1 MVSRRNL
8 VTIILMMMT
17 IFFMFQFT
25 QVVKVRNNRYDTNLY
40 AKESVLVSGEQ
51 FKANAYDERIIF
63 IGDENGDCFKTVKE
77 WCEYSKRYLFVYSN
91 PSAVTDQAV
100 KNAHMVLI
108 DSKTADIVK
117 ESKAFNDMAK
127 NGTTMVFLNFP
138 EAGKIKDSYRI
149 KRLLGITGIVAEKT
163 EAKGFQVFD
172 GFLLGGEAA
181 YMPQKE
187 EEEKYNDFAKTVPW
201 YKTGK
206 GSVTYAVAMMDEEE
220 VKAND
225 FPKLIWRNNY
235 KGTFVYAVA
244 ADVINSD
251 MGLGFLSA
259 IDYSANDF
267 TLYPVVNAQNMVISD
282 YPAITSENE
291 EIIKNIY
298 SMDSLSLSRD
308 ITWPVFISIA
318 SRYNLKLT
326 GFVNTGYDYNPEN
339 KPSDELLEFYLKQL
353 KEIDGEM
360 GRSLEIN
367 DASLFKEKMAFDE
380 GYLEE
385 EGGYHYSAAYVSEQS
400 EDVLG
405 VIRDSSNVLER
416 VHTVVGKKAEDS
428 EILSYIDDSVTYQSI
443 TNVADEYSYRKE
455 LTHRCMLTAIGYS
468 TTLID
473 MHKVM
478 FPESNEDEW
487 QNFSKEVSA
496 NINTFWAANKEF
508 DYTAASESDTRVRE
522 FLNLKYDFKREG
534 NEITIST
541 EKSDDVYYVL
551 RTHGEKISKTEG
563 AEATLIEEDAYLI
576 HAKKSEAKIYLDT
589 ADEILKYD
597 GLISVK

>member
-8 VTIILMMMT
+8 VTIILMMIT

-25 QVVKVRNNRYDTNLY
+25 QVVKVRNNQYDTNLY

-51 FKANAYDERIIF
+51 FKANAYAEQVIF
-63 IGDENGDCFKTVKE
+63 IGDQNGECYKTVKE
-77 WCEYSKRYLFVYSN
+77 WCNYSKRYLFSYEK
-91 PSAVTDQAV
+91 PSVIKDQAV
-100 KNAHMVLI
+100 KNAHLVLI
-108 DSKTADIVK
+108 DSETVDIVAD
-117 ESKAFNDMAK
+117 SKAFNDMAA

-138 EAGKIKDSYRI
+138 EAAKIKDSYRI
-149 KRLLGITGIVAEKT
+149 KRLLGITDILEEET

-187 EEEKYNDFAKTVPW
+187 EEEKYNDFEMTVPW
-201 YKTGK
+201 YQTGK
-206 GSVTYAVAMMDEEE
+206 GTVTYAVAMMDEKE

-225 FPKLIWRNNY
+225 FPKLIWRNNFR
-235 KGTFVYAVA
+235 GTFVYAVA

-291 EIIKNIY
+291 ETIKNIY

-326 GFVNTGYDYNPEN
+326 GFVNTGYEINPEK
-339 KPSDELLEFYLKQL
+339 KPSDELLEFYLRQL

-367 DASLFKEKMAFDE
+367 DESLIREKISFDE
-380 GYLEE
+380 EYLEE
-385 EGGYHYSAAYVSEQS
+385 DGGYHYSAAYVSKQND
-400 EDVLG
+400 DVINLIKEKG
-405 VIRDSSNVLER
+405 VLDR
-416 VHTVVGKKAEDS
+416 VHTVIGEKAEDS

-443 TNVADEYSYRKE
+443 TNVADDYSYRKE
-455 LTHRCMLTAIGYS
+455 LTHRCMLSSIGYS

-478 FPESNEDEW
+478 FPETREDEW

-534 NEITIST
+534 NVITLST

-551 RTHGEKISKTEG
+551 RTHGEKISKIEG
-563 AEATLIEEDAYLI
+563 AEATQIEEDAYLI
-576 HAKKSEAKIYLDT
+576 HAAKGEAKIYLDT

-597 GLISVK
+597 GLFSIK

>member
-1 MVSRRNL
+1 
-8 VTIILMMMT
+8 
-17 IFFMFQFT
+17 
-25 QVVKVRNNRYDTNLY
+25 
-40 AKESVLVSGEQ
+40 
-51 FKANAYDERIIF
+51 
-63 IGDENGDCFKTVKE
+63 
-77 WCEYSKRYLFVYSN
+77 
-91 PSAVTDQAV
+91 
-100 KNAHMVLI
+100 
-108 DSKTADIVK
+108 
-117 ESKAFNDMAK
+117 MAA

-138 EAGKIKDSYRI
+138 EAKKIKESYRI
-149 KRLLGITGIVAEKT
+149 KRLLGITGILEEET

-187 EEEKYNDFAKTVPW
+187 EEEKYNDFEMNVPW
-201 YKTGK
+201 YQTGK
-206 GSVTYAVAMMDEEE
+206 GTVTYAVAMMDEKE
-220 VKAND
+220 VKANH

-235 KGTFVYAVA
+235 NGTFVYAVA

-291 EIIKNIY
+291 ETIKNIY

-339 KPSDELLEFYLKQL
+339 KPSDELLEFYLRQL

-360 GRSLEIN
+360 GRSIEIN
-367 DASLFKEKMAFDE
+367 DASLLKEKMLSDE
-380 GYLEE
+380 DYLEK
-385 EGGYHYSAAYVSEQS
+385 EGGYHYSAAYVSRQDD
-400 EDVLG
+400 DVLNLIKEKG
-405 VIRDSSNVLER
+405 ILDR
-416 VHTVVGKKAEDS
+416 VHTVVGERSEDS

-443 TNVADEYSYRKE
+443 TNVADDYSYRKE
-455 LTHRCMLTAIGYS
+455 LTHRCMLTSIGYS

-478 FPESNEDEW
+478 FPETKDDEW

-496 NINTFWAANKEF
+496 NIHTFWAANKEF

-522 FLNLKYDFKREG
+522 FLNLKYDFKRDG
-534 NEITIST
+534 NVITLNT

-551 RTHGEKISKTEG
+551 RTHGEKISKIEN
-563 AEATLIEEDAYLI
+563 AEASLIEEDAYLI
-576 HAKKSEAKIYLDT
+576 HATKGEAKIYLDT

>member
-8 VTIILMMMT
+8 VTIILMMIT

-25 QVVKVRNNRYDTNLY
+25 QVVKVRNNQYDTNLY
-40 AKESVLVSGEQ
+40 AKESVLISGEQ
-51 FKANAYDERIIF
+51 FKANAYAEQIIF
-63 IGDENGDCFKTVKE
+63 IGDQNGDCYKTVKE
-77 WCEYSKRYLFVYSN
+77 WCEYSKRYLFVYEK
-91 PSAVTDQAV
+91 PSVIKDQAV

-108 DSKTADIVK
+108 DSKTVDIIAD
-117 ESKAFNDMAK
+117 SKAFNDMAA

-138 EAGKIKDSYRI
+138 EAKKIKESYRI
-149 KRLLGITGIVAEKT
+149 KRLLGITGILEEET

-187 EEEKYNDFAKTVPW
+187 EEEKYNDFEMNVPW
-201 YKTGK
+201 YQTGK
-206 GSVTYAVAMMDEEE
+206 GTVTYAVAMMDEKE
-220 VKAND
+220 VKANH

-235 KGTFVYAVA
+235 NGTFVYAVA

-291 EIIKNIY
+291 ETIKNIY

-339 KPSDELLEFYLKQL
+339 KPSDELLEFYLRQL

-360 GRSLEIN
+360 GRSIEIN
-367 DASLFKEKMAFDE
+367 DASLLKEKMLSDE
-380 GYLEE
+380 DYLEK
-385 EGGYHYSAAYVSEQS
+385 EGGYHYSAAYVSRQDD
-400 EDVLG
+400 DVLNLIKEKG
-405 VIRDSSNVLER
+405 ILDR
-416 VHTVVGKKAEDS
+416 VHTVVGERSEDS

-443 TNVADEYSYRKE
+443 TNVADDYSYRKE
-455 LTHRCMLTAIGYS
+455 LTHRCMLTSIGYS

-478 FPESNEDEW
+478 FPETKDDEW

-496 NINTFWAANKEF
+496 NIHTFWAANKEF

-522 FLNLKYDFKREG
+522 FLNLKYDFKRDG
-534 NEITIST
+534 NVITLNT

-551 RTHGEKISKTEG
+551 RTHGEKISKIEN
-563 AEATLIEEDAYLI
+563 AEASLIEEDAYLI
-576 HAKKSEAKIYLDT
+576 HATKGEAKIYLDT

>member
-40 AKESVLVSGEQ
+40 AKDSALVAKEQ
-51 FKANAYDERIIF
+51 FKANAYAEQIIF
-63 IGDENGDCFKTVKE
+63 IGDKDSDCFNTVRE
-77 WCEYSKRYLFVYSN
+77 WCEYSKRYLFVYAD
-91 PSAVTDQAV
+91 PSSITDQAV
-100 KNAHMVLI
+100 KNAHLVLT
-108 DSKTADIVK
+108 DSQTVDIVAN
-117 ESKAFNDMAK
+117 SKVFNDMAA

-138 EAGKIKDSYRI
+138 DGNRIKDSYKI
-149 KRLLGITGIVAEKT
+149 KRLLGITKVVENSIKP
-163 EAKGFQVFD
+163 KGFQVFD

-187 EEEKYNDFAKTVPW
+187 EEEKYNDFDQNVPW
-201 YKTGK
+201 YLTGK
-206 GSVTYAVAMMDEEE
+206 GTVTYAVAMMDEKE

-259 IDYSANDF
+259 IDYSANDY

-282 YPAITSENE
+282 YPSITDENE
-291 EIIKNIY
+291 ETINSIY
-298 SMDSLSLSRD
+298 SMDSLNLSRD

-318 SRYNLKLT
+318 TRYNLKLT
-326 GFVNTGYDYNPEN
+326 GFVNTGYDYKPEN

-360 GRSLEIN
+360 GRSLEVK
-367 DASLFKEKMAFDE
+367 DASLFKDKMAFDE
-380 GYLEE
+380 EYLEKD
-385 EGGYHYSAAYVSEQS
+385 GGYHYSAAYVSEPDD
-400 EDVLG
+400 DVLN
-405 VIRDSSNVLER
+405 VIRDDSPVLER
-416 VHTVVGKKAEDS
+416 VHTVIGRKGEDS
-428 EILSYIDDSVTYQSI
+428 DILSYIDDTVTYQSV

-455 LTHRCMLTAIGYS
+455 LTHRCMLTALGYS

-478 FPESNEDEW
+478 FPEESGDEW
-487 QNFSKEVSA
+487 QNFSKEISA
-496 NINTFWAANKEF
+496 NIHTFWAANKEF

-522 FLNLKYDFKREG
+522 LLNLKYDYKREG
-534 NEITIST
+534 NVITVKT
-541 EKSDDVYYVL
+541 QKADDVYYVL
-551 RTHGEKISKTEG
+551 RTHGEKITKTEG
-563 AEATLIEEDAYLI
+563 AEATLIEKDAYLI
-576 HAKKSEAKIYLDT
+576 HASAGEAKIYLDT